1 MMLLGNVGSK
11 SNKKFFTK
19 YIITGFINTLFG
31 YFIGILNFYI
41 FYELFGIIFVSIISN
56 ILAITF
62 SFVTYKFFV
71 FRTSKLFWIKEYF
84 KIYLV
89 YFISFILN
97 TCVLWICIE
106 ILFFNIYYSQALSIL
121 VTVIISFY
129 LNRNYTFK
137 N

>member
-1 MMLLGNVGSK
+1 MLLGNVGSK

-31 YFIGILNFYI
+31 YLIGILNFYI

-71 FRTSKLFWIKEYF
+71 FKTSKLFWIKEYF

-89 YFISFILN
+89 YFISIILN

-106 ILFFNIYYSQALSIL
+106 ILLFNIYYSQALSIL